1 MSPHRFAKG
10 RADNDGMSKARLNR
24 TARIVNVPKTCRELA
39 GLPTRGRA
47 DNDGMT
53 KARLKKDGAHWKGR
67 GGNLLPGEGDEHE
80 DDPHGQLDGE
90 HDRPEIPRHVH
101 LEAYRVLAL
110 FLRVSR

>member
-1 MSPHRFAKG
+1 MG
-10 RADNDGMSKARLNR
+10 KARLNR
-24 TARIVNVPKTCRELA
+24 TARIGNVPKTCRELA
-39 GLPTRGRA
+39 GLPKRGRA
-47 DNDGMT
+47 DDEGMANDNDGMA